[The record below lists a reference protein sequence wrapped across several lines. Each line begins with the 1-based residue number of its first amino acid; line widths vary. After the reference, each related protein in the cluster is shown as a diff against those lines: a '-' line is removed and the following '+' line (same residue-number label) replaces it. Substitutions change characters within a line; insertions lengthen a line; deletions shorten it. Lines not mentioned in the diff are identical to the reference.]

1 MTINLL
7 PTDVATFML
16 ILARVGALVMLMP
29 ALGEEN
35 VSPRF
40 RLTIAVLLAFVFWPF
55 ARPLYAIDPNDPVR
69 LLLLLAGEIGT
80 GLVLGIVARFVMSS
94 LSVAGF
100 VIANQ
105 LGLGFVT
112 TVDPTQG
119 QQGAIIGTFL
129 TLTGLALIFAT
140 DLHHLAISAIAGS
153 YEAFRPGVL
162 PATGDAAQLALKAAA
177 DAFRIGVQLSAPFL
191 VFGLIFNLGLGV
203 LSRLMPQLQV
213 FFIATPLSIMV
224 GFVLLILV
232 MGLMMGVFLDD
243 VGDALRLVGAGG

>member
-1 MTINLL
+1 MTFNLL
-7 PTDVATFML
+7 PSDVAAFAL
-16 ILARVGALVMLMP
+16 IFARVGVLVMLMP

-35 VSPRF
+35 VAARF

-55 ARPLYAIDPNDPVR
+55 ARGFYVVDPNDPVR
-69 LLLLLAGEIGT
+69 LLALLAGEIGT
-80 GLVLGIVARFVMSS
+80 GLVLGIVARLVMSS

-112 TVDPTQG
+112 TIDPTQG
-119 QQGAIIGTFL
+119 QQGALVGTFL
-129 TLTGLALIFAT
+129 TLVGVALIFST

-162 PATGDAAQLALKAAA
+162 PATGDAAKLVVDGVAS
-177 DAFRIGVQLSAPFL
+177 AFRIGVQLSAPFL
-191 VFGLIFNLGLGV
+191 VFGLVFNLGLGV

-213 FFIATPLSIMV
+213 FFIATPLSIVAGLALLALVV
-224 GFVLLILV
+224 GVL
-232 MGLMMGVFLDD
+232 MGVFLDD
-243 VGDALRLVGAGG
+243 LGGTLRQISGN